1 MQSRKEKSNGV
12 ATDCVIVD
20 ELDSVRVHRLDPGV
34 AEQCFPRSCQI
45 TTIDD
50 LLLYPTGKSPR
61 GQCRAAL
68 PLVSPDGGAS
78 KPRDE
83 PARHL
88 LLVQGG
94 QGRSAGSAVVSA
106 FVVTGAVVGA
116 MLLVAWEVAW

>member
-20 ELDSVRVHRLDPGV
+20 ELDSVRVHRSDPGV
-34 AEQCFPRSCQI
+34 AEQCVPRSCQI
-45 TTIDD
+45 TAIDD

-68 PLVSPDGGAS
+68 PLDSPDGAAS

-83 PARHL
+83 PTRHL

-94 QGRSAGSAVVSA
+94 QGRSAESLVETALVLFAAAILGILALIVGSR
-106 FVVTGAVVGA
+106 T
-116 MLLVAWEVAW
+116 